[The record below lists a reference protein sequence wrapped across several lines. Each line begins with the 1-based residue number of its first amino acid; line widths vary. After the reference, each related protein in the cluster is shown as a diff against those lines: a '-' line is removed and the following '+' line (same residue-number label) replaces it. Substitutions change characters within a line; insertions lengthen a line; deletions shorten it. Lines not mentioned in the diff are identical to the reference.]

1 MEEFIKM
8 IEGSIS
14 LKDEEL
20 VITPEMEL
28 INDVGMTSLDMMVL
42 VLEIERKYNIKI
54 PLEKLVKV
62 KTVSDLYSL
71 VRIVWQLIL
80 VWYKKWG

>member
-71 VRIVWQLIL
+71 VRIV
-80 VWYKKWG
+80 

>member
-8 IEGSIS
+8 IKGSIS
-14 LKDEEL
+14 LNDEEL

-28 INDVGMTSLDMMVL
+28 INDIGMTSLDMMVV

-62 KTVSDLYSL
+62 KTVSNLYSL
-71 VRIVWQLIL
+71 VKIV
-80 VWYKKWG
+80 